1 MTQYILLIAAIVCG
15 IIIIKKVAG
24 CLIRTVVFLL
34 MLAVVAYAYCYFT
47 GKNPL
52 ERFSIHTEETVP
64 ANETA
69 I

>member
-1 MTQYILLIAAIVCG
+1 MTQYIILLAAIVCG
-15 IIIIKKVAG
+15 VIIIKKVAS
-24 CLIRTVVFLL
+24 CLIRAVVFLL

-52 ERFSIHTEETVP
+52 KHFNIHTETTEMTGETS
-64 ANETA
+64 